1 MNQTVL
7 GFIYL
12 IACSHALMLTVVL
25 WKQSSSKSPARLLSI
40 ITALISYKLF
50 ESGAMFSGMYEY
62 VSHAMNLVPFVVL
75 FIGPLYFAYT
85 LKMTSQKCLKWHQ
98 WLLHLAPAAMFWL
111 RNAPSLLQDTSAKV
125 DMWNT
130 ILNRPP
136 NLSVS
141 SEWVLIL
148 LAIKVHLGCYLF
160 ASWRAISA
168 SQNIVNE
175 VRADHSDS
183 TLKNMKVTVVALFSL
198 EVVWVVLFIAQQ
210 FGGIGT
216 LAMVSNIWLLFVS
229 LLVLAIAFIGLQ
241 HPNLVFTEEE
251 RNIVNQYQSMPQDD
265 TSDSASTSNV
275 KYLYSS
281 IPESTGNLIAK
292 DLEQQFKEHQ
302 WYLDETL
309 TLTALAKL
317 TGIKAHTLSQVIN
330 QSMKTNF
337 YKMINAY
344 RIEHAVAL
352 INTPTTNW
360 PLERI
365 AYESGFANRVTFSK
379 AFKEIMACTPSAYK
393 KSQMK
398 QAVTGT
404 K

>member
-25 WKQSSSKSPARLLSI
+25 WKRSSSQSPARILSI

-50 ESGAMFSGMYEY
+50 ESGALFSGMYEY
-62 VSHAMNLVPFVVL
+62 VSHLMDLVPFVVL

-85 LKMTSQKCLKWHQ
+85 LAMTRQKRLKWYQ
-98 WLLHLAPAAMFWL
+98 WLMHLMPAVIFWM
-111 RNAPSLLQDTSAKV
+111 RNAPSILQDASTKV
-125 DMWNT
+125 DNWNAV
-130 ILNRPP
+130 LNRPP
-136 NLSVS
+136 NLLVS
-141 SEWVLIL
+141 TEWVVIL

-168 SQNIVNE
+168 SQRVVNN

-183 TLKNMKVTVVALFSL
+183 TLKSMKITVTALFGL
-198 EVVWVVLFIAQQ
+198 EFVWVSLFVAQQ

-216 LAMVSNIWLLFVS
+216 LAMVSNIWLLFVA
-229 LLVLAIAFIGLQ
+229 LLVLAIAFTGLQ

-251 RNIVNQYQSMPQDD
+251 RKIVAQVQIKPHDNADG
-265 TSDSASTSNV
+265 SASTSNV
-275 KYLYSS
+275 KYLHSS
-281 IPESTGNLIAK
+281 IPESTGNIIAK
-292 DLEQQFKEHQ
+292 ELEEQFKQNQ
-302 WYLDETL
+302 WYLDEKL
-309 TLTALAKL
+309 TLTELARL
-317 TGIKAHTLSQVIN
+317 TEIKAHTLSQVIN
-330 QSMKTNF
+330 QTMKSNF
-337 YKMINAY
+337 YKMINTY
-344 RIEHAVAL
+344 RVEHAVEL
-352 INTPTTNW
+352 INASNTNW

-393 KSQMK
+393 KSQTK
-398 QAVTGT
+398 VKVTKT
-404 K
+404 S